1 MTVPLSILDLAPLVS
16 GGTVRDALRRTLD
29 LAQKAEQFGYHRYWV
44 AEHHLTPGV
53 ASSQPALL
61 LGQIAAVTDHI
72 RLGSGALQTGYLTPL
87 AALEQFGLLDALYPG
102 RFDLGLGRSA
112 QRRTTS
118 VSGAPASGP
127 LQAGPRPPAGPSQA
141 GPPPPAEARVV
152 DGLLIPKHFDFTPL
166 MRSARAELYGKLLK
180 QPNAEPL
187 DLDDVVSD
195 IETLIAGAYNDGQG
209 NEAHA
214 VPGEGSDLELWILG
228 SSGGESAQ
236 VAGARG
242 LPFAANY
249 HVAPAKVLEAVES
262 YRSAFKPS
270 DTLAEPHVMV
280 SADIVVA
287 EDDETAR
294 HLASPYG
301 RWVHSIRAQGGAIPY
316 PSEAEAAANPLTAQ
330 ERDLVADRL
339 DTHFV
344 GTPQAVVEQ
353 LETLR
358 RVTAADE
365 LLVTTITH
373 DHADRVRSFELLAK
387 HWPS

>member
-16 GGTVRDALRRTLD
+16 GGTVSDALRRTLD
-29 LAQKAEQFGYHRYWV
+29 LARQAEQFGYHRYWV
-44 AEHHLTPGV
+44 AEHHLTRGV

-61 LGQIAAVTDHI
+61 LGQIAAATDHI

-112 QRRTTS
+112 QRRKTS
-118 VSGAPASGP
+118 TADTP
-127 LQAGPRPPAGPSQA
+127 QEE
-141 GPPPPAEARVV
+141 PPPPAEAREI
-152 DGLLIPKHFDFTPL
+152 DGLLIPRHFDFAPL
-166 MRSARAELYGKLLK
+166 MRSARAALYGKLLH

-187 DLDDVVSD
+187 DLDDVVAD
-195 IETLIAGAYNDGQG
+195 IQTLIAGSYGDSQG

-214 VPGEGSDLELWILG
+214 IPGEGADLQLWILG
-228 SSGGESAQ
+228 SSGGESAR

-262 YRSAFKPS
+262 YRAAFKPS
-270 DTLAEPHVMV
+270 EVLSEPHLMV
-280 SADIVVA
+280 SADVVVA
-287 EDDETAR
+287 EDDETAQR
-294 HLASPYG
+294 LAAPFG
-301 RWVHSIRAQGGAIPY
+301 RWVHSIRAEGGAIPY
-316 PSEAEAAANPLTAQ
+316 PSEEDVAANPLTDA
-330 ERDLVADRL
+330 ERELVSDRL
-339 DTHFV
+339 ATQFV
-344 GTPQAVVEQ
+344 GTPPVVVEK

-358 RVTAADE
+358 RVTGADE
-365 LLVTTITH
+365 LLITSITH

>member
-16 GGTVRDALRRTLD
+16 GGTVADALRRTLD
-29 LAQKAEQFGYHRYWV
+29 LARKAEQFGYRRYWV

-61 LGQIAAVTDHI
+61 LGQIAAETDHI
-72 RLGSGALQTGYLTPL
+72 RLGSGALQTGFLTPL

-112 QRRTTS
+112 QRRKTS
-118 VSGAPASGP
+118 LSEEPSP
-127 LQAGPRPPAGPSQA
+127 QRSPSPQAEP
-141 GPPPPAEARVV
+141 RVV
-152 DGLLIPKHFDFTPL
+152 DGLLIPKHFDFAPL
-166 MRSARAELYGKLLK
+166 MRSARAALYGKLLK
-180 QPNAEPL
+180 QPNAEAL

-195 IETLIAGAYNDGQG
+195 IRTLIAGAYTDGLG

-214 VPGEGSDLELWILG
+214 VPGEGADLELWILG
-228 SSGGESAQ
+228 SSGGESAR

-249 HVAPAKVLEAVES
+249 HVAPAKVLEAVEA
-262 YRSAFKPS
+262 YRAAFKPS
-270 DTLAEPHVMV
+270 GVLAEPHVMV
-280 SADIVVA
+280 SADVVVA

-301 RWVHSIRAQGGAIPY
+301 RWVHSIRAGGGAIPY
-316 PSEAEAAANPLTAQ
+316 PSEAEAADDPLTAE

-344 GTPQAVVEQ
+344 GTPQAVVEK

-373 DHADRVRSFELLAK
+373 DHTDRVRSFELLAK
-387 HWPS
+387 HWPG